1 MFADEEMLPWLH
13 AARQAVPGLR
23 LFDVHTHTGVNDPDL
38 VHATV
43 DELLDALGLVDA
55 RAAFF
60 TLHEPGGY
68 PAANDRVLAEADDA
82 AGRLIPFCRLDPEQ
96 DPVGEA
102 ERCLAAGAR
111 GLKLH
116 PRAESF
122 TLHHPR
128 VPEIFALAGERRLP
142 VIVHA
147 GRGIPALGRD
157 ALGLAERF
165 PEARVILAHAGI
177 CDLSWIWREAPE
189 HPNLF
194 FDTSWWNPTDL
205 VALFSLVPPG
215 QILWASDTPYGTP
228 LFGAVVLVRCA
239 LQAALEPAQIE
250 VIAGAQAERLI
261 AGDDPLDLGPA
272 PAAAPALTDILLER
286 VYSMLTTSL
295 GRGLGGGDM
304 AEFLGLVRLAC
315 EVGDDAPQAQICRS
329 IVDLLD
335 RRERFA
341 AEHPAP
347 SGFRPAG
354 IHLIV
359 AAAVVARTPRAP
371 LPAESEPVTVGS
383 RTDD

>member
-1 MFADEEMLPWLH
+1 MFADEELRPWFQ
-13 AARQAVPGLR
+13 AAREAVPGLR
-23 LFDVHTHTGVNDPDL
+23 LFDVHTHTGQNDPDQ
-38 VHATV
+38 VHATA
-43 DELLDALGLVDA
+43 DELLDALGLIDA

-60 TLHEPGGY
+60 TLHEPAGY
-68 PAANDRVLAEADDA
+68 PAANDRVLAEADTA
-82 AGRLIPFCRLDPEQ
+82 GGRLVPFCRLDPEQ

-128 VPEIFALAGERRLP
+128 VPDIFALAGERRLP

-165 PEARVILAHAGI
+165 PDARVILAHAGI
-177 CDLSWIWREAPE
+177 CDLAWIWREAPG

-205 VALFSLVPPG
+205 VALLSLVPPG
-215 QILWASDTPYGTP
+215 QVLWASDTPYGTP
-228 LFGAVVLVRCA
+228 MSAAVFFVRCA
-239 LQAALEPAQIE
+239 LQAGLTPAQIE
-250 VIAGAQAERLI
+250 VMAGPQAERLI
-261 AGDDPLDLGPA
+261 AGEDPLDLGPA
-272 PAAAPALTDILLER
+272 AGAASGPTDILLER
-286 VYSMLTTSL
+286 AYSMLTTSL

-304 AEFLGLVRLAC
+304 TEFLGLVRLAC
-315 EVGDDAPQAQICRS
+315 EVGDDAPQARICRS

-359 AAAVVARTPRAP
+359 AAAIVARTPLAP
-371 LPAESEPVTVGS
+371 LPTEPEPVSVGT
-383 RTDD
+383 RTD